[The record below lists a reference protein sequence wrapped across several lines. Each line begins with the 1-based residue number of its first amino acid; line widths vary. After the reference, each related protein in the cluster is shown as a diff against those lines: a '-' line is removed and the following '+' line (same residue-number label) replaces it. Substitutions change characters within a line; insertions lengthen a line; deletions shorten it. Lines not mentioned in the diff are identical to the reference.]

1 MEGGTMRKTLFVIM
15 LAVPLLL
22 WADETTVG
30 YLGVHLDN
38 LSDAMKKALDLDNG
52 VLVEKVVEE
61 SPAEKG
67 GIEVGDVILKID
79 DNDIKDYGDLKAVV
93 RERPNERVAM
103 RIHRSG
109 KTMTKHIELGEKER
123 MKIELDLDIP
133 DLEELENALVIKK
146 GELEEELE
154 NLKEELEGLKL
165 ELEALKEDL
174 RKE

>member
-1 MEGGTMRKTLFVIM
+1 MLKTLFVIM

-38 LSDAMKKALDLDNG
+38 LSDAMKKALDLDYG

-79 DNDIKDYGDLKAVV
+79 DNDIKDYG
-93 RERPNERVAM
+93 
-103 RIHRSG
+103 G
-109 KTMTKHIELGEKER
+109 T
-123 MKIELDLDIP
+123 KIELDLDIP
-133 DLEELENALVIKK
+133 DLEELENVLVIKK
-146 GELEEELE
+146 GELEEELK

-165 ELEALKEDL
+165 ELKALKEDL
-174 RKE
+174 KKK